1 MISKLT
7 PRRNEGSDPTRDR
20 DAAKPPFVVGLGGGL
35 KSGSATEQALEVAL
49 GGAQKMGARV
59 ELFGAD
65 DIMSLPLYLAEGWQ
79 KSPAAIRLIDL
90 IRSADGLILA
100 SPGYHGSISGAVKNA
115 IDYIEETARDAR
127 PYLSNIPVGLI
138 GVAAGYQAAMG
149 TLMTLRQIVH
159 ALRGWPTPL
168 GVAIN
173 TRVTPLIDG
182 SCDDSLIQQQ
192 LFTVGTQVAFLFR
205 AADDAT
211 FQAEAHGT

>member
-1 MISKLT
+1 MTSNLT
-7 PRRNEGSDPTRDR
+7 RQGKEGNAPTADPHV
-20 DAAKPPFVVGLGGGL
+20 AKPPFVVGLGGGL
-35 KSGSATEQALEVAL
+35 KAGSATEQALEVAL

-65 DIMSLPLYLAEGWQ
+65 DIMRLPLYLAEGWQ

-90 IRSADGLILA
+90 IRSADGLVIA

-115 IDYIEETARDAR
+115 VDYIEETARDER

-205 AADDAT
+205 ATDNST
-211 FQAEAHGT
+211 FRAEAQGT